1 MKSTQPVLVE
11 GEFSVLIVDDD
22 IDILRMLDTILRDAG
37 ATHIQRA
44 RDGRLAIND
53 LRKNLD
59 IYDLIIS
66 DWEMP
71 EVNGLELL
79 QQVRIRR
86 PELPF
91 IMLTGRSKKEE
102 ILAAVQANVTAYISK
117 PFSPHELKKKI
128 LAVRNKP
135 EPAEQDI
142 FEIN

>member
-1 MKSTQPVLVE
+1 MHNARSASSEKGL
-11 GEFSVLIVDDD
+11 SVLIVDDD
-22 IDILRMLDTILRDAG
+22 VDMIRMIDTVLRDAG

-44 RDGRLAIND
+44 RDGRQAIND

-59 IYDLIIS
+59 VYDLIIS

-117 PFSPHELKKKI
+117 PFAAHELKKKI
-128 LAVRNKP
+128 LAISNKP
-135 EPAEQDI
+135 EPREYDVV
-142 FEIN
+142 EVC